1 MHVVILKNRI
11 NMDDSGNKKKRFSI
25 GETDKERRNNL
36 IVIFLAFFLL
46 VIVVLFFVQRSEH
59 KDILQTLNA
68 EKDSIQSELN
78 TMVASYDSLKTD
90 NDTLNAELFVAQTKV
105 KDLLLE
111 VGQIKKASYEQI
123 SQYRAQVT
131 TLRGIMKNYI
141 VQIDSLNRRNEQLM
155 AENRQVKQDYIE
167 VESKN
172 IQLEKEKEKLS
183 QKIERAAMLEAL
195 NLKAVGIN
203 AKGKEVNSRS
213 KANKLLVSF
222 TLSKNVT
229 ARRGAK
235 NLYVRIQRPDQ
246 ILLIKDKSNLFKFE
260 DLRIPYSAK
269 REVNYEGNE
278 LPVNIFWD
286 NNGEESFLRG
296 NYTID
301 VFADGHN
308 IGTATFAFRK

>member
-1 MHVVILKNRI
+1 MA
-11 NMDDSGNKKKRFSI
+11 DSETKKKRFSI

-46 VIVVLFFVQRSEH
+46 VIVVLFFVQRGEH
-59 KDILQTLNA
+59 KQILRTMNA
-68 EKDSIQSELN
+68 EKNAIQLELN
-78 TMVASYDSLKTD
+78 RMVESYDSLKTD
-90 NDTLNAELFVAQTKV
+90 SDTLSAELFIAQTKV

-123 SQYRAQVT
+123 NQYRAQVT

-141 VQIDSLNRRNEQLM
+141 VQIDSLNRRNEQLI
-155 AENRQVKQDYIE
+155 AENQQVKQDYIE

-172 IQLEKEKEKLS
+172 IALEKEKKKLS
-183 QKIERAAMLEAL
+183 QKIERAAMLEAK
-195 NLKAVGIN
+195 NLRVAGVN
-203 AKGKEVNSRS
+203 SKGKQVTSRS
-213 KANKLLVSF
+213 KANKLMVNF

-235 NLYVRIQRPDQ
+235 NIYVRIQRPDQ
-246 ILLIKDKSNLFKFE
+246 ILLLKDKSNLFRFE

-269 REVNYEGNE
+269 REVSYEGNE

-286 NNGEESFLRG
+286 NAGEEPFLRG

-301 VFADGHN
+301 IFADGNN
-308 IGTATFAFRK
+308 IGTTTFAFRK

>member
-1 MHVVILKNRI
+1 M
-11 NMDDSGNKKKRFSI
+11 
-25 GETDKERRNNL
+25 
-36 IVIFLAFFLL
+36 
-46 VIVVLFFVQRSEH
+46 QRSEH
-59 KDILQTLNA
+59 KQILKTLNV

-123 SQYRAQVT
+123 SNYRAQVT

-172 IQLEKEKEKLS
+172 IQLEKEKKKLS
-183 QKIERAAMLEAL
+183 QKIERAAMLEAVSL
-195 NLKAVGIN
+195 RAAGIN

-213 KANKLLVSF
+213 KATKLLVSF

-229 ARRGAK
+229 AKRGAK
-235 NLYVRIQRPDQ
+235 NIYVRIQRPDQ
-246 ILLIKDKSNLFKFE
+246 ILLLKDKSNLFKFE
-260 DLRIPYSAK
+260 DLRIPYSAV
-269 REVNYEGNE
+269 RNVNYEGNE

-286 NNGEESFLRG
+286 NRGEEKFIKG
-296 NYTID
+296 QYTID
-301 VFADGHN
+301 IFADGNN
-308 IGTATFAFRK
+308 IGTTTFAFKK

>member
-68 EKDSIQSELN
+68 EKDSIQSELKD
-78 TMVASYDSLKTD
+78 MVVSYDSLKTD

-131 TLRGIMKNYI
+131 TLRGIIRNYI
-141 VQIDSLNRRNEQLM
+141 VQVDSLNRRNEQLM

-183 QKIERAAMLEAL
+183 QKIERAAMLEAV